1 MTPMVPTSLTMVWIV
16 LAVLGAGFVLF
27 IAMIVLEKFVLW
39 IVREEIEKAIRRA
52 MKSERRRRR

>member
-16 LAVLGAGFVLF
+16 LAMLGAGFVLF
-27 IAMIVLEKFVLW
+27 IAMIVFEKFVLW
-39 IVREEIEKAIRRA
+39 IVREEIEKAMRA